1 MKSESFLALLAG
13 TAMGVVIGMLIAPEK
28 GSDLRKKVKESVDE
42 GSESLK
48 NAKDRIVDKLKDLES
63 ALAQGVQEN
72 AAASEAPETEMQ
84 ETEEQFLEE
93 A

>member
-72 AAASEAPETEMQ
+72 ARTHETPQAGMQ
-84 ETEEQFLEE
+84 EADEQFLEE

>member
-72 AAASEAPETEMQ
+72 ARTQETPQTGMQ
-84 ETEEQFLEE
+84 EADEQFLEE